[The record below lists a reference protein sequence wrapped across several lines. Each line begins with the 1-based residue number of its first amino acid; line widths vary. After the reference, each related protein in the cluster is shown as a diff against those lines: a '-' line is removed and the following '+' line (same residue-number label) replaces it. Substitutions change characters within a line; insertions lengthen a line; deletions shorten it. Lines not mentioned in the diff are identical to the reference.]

1 MNRIKKHTK
10 RIATDFAGYLLLLL
24 GAALGW
30 LPGPGGIPL
39 VLAGLG
45 LLSINNEWAARLRH
59 YIVKNSEQLIK
70 IAFPDHKIIQL
81 VYDVVATVLL
91 LVGIAYLIRH
101 VALWQISLGVT
112 LLFIALAL
120 GLINRE
126 RYVVFKR
133 KQL

>member
-91 LVGIAYLIRH
+91 MVGIAYLIRH

>member
-59 YIVKNSEQLIK
+59 YIVKNSERLIK

>member
-10 RIATDFAGYLLLLL
+10 RIATDFAGYLLILL

-59 YIVKNSEQLIK
+59 YLAKNSERLIK

-91 LVGIAYLIRH
+91 IVGIAYLIRH

-112 LLFIALAL
+112 LLFIALTL
-120 GLINRE
+120 GLVNRE
-126 RYVVFKR
+126 RYLVFKR

>member
-10 RIATDFAGYLLLLL
+10 RIATDFAGYLLILL

-45 LLSINNEWAARLRH
+45 LLSINNEWASRLRH
-59 YIVKNSEQLIK
+59 YLVKNSERLIK

-91 LVGIAYLIRH
+91 MVGIAYLIRH
-101 VALWQISLGVT
+101 VALYQISLGVA
-112 LLFIALAL
+112 LLFIALAI

-126 RYVVFKR
+126 RYVMFKR